1 MANFLQ
7 IHFVINALISIFAA
21 NHITYMTKVMNFSDS
36 ANDSLQNS
44 ASANEKGI
52 VSIFNYN
59 GAKVSF
65 NKEDGT
71 IMVNATEMAKPFG
84 RKPSKWLELPSA
96 KEFISALT
104 EVRKSDNAL
113 IQTDR
118 GGINGGG
125 CTWMHEDVALEFA
138 RWLSPTFA
146 IWCNDRIKELLT
158 KGITATEDTI
168 DKILS
173 NPDFGIKLL
182 TQLKEERAARLEA
195 EAKIKADAPKVE
207 FYDAVTDSKD
217 AIDMRVVATTLNMGV
232 GRNKIFDIL
241 RKENILDR
249 KNIPYQ
255 RYIDNG
261 YFRTVETSY
270 SKPDGTQC
278 INIKTVVFQKGLDFI
293 RKIVENNI
301 RKR

>member
-1 MANFLQ
+1 
-7 IHFVINALISIFAA
+7 
-21 NHITYMTKVMNFSDS
+21 MTKIMNFSDS

-52 VSIFNYN
+52 QIFNNQEFGNVRTALLN
-59 GAKVSF
+59 GEVVFAATDVAKCLGYA
-65 NKEDGT
+65 NPQKAIRDHCKEKG
-71 IMVNATEMAKPFG
+71 VNEIDTP
-84 RKPSKWLELPSA
+84 
-96 KEFISALT
+96 T
-104 EVRKSDNAL
+104 N
-113 IQTDR
+113 
-118 GGINGGG
+118 GGIQK
-125 CTWMHEDVALEFA
+125 MKY
-138 RWLSPTFA
+138 
-146 IWCNDRIKELLT
+146 IT
-158 KGITATEDTI
+158 KGNVIRLVANSTLPQAEKVESWIFDEVI
-168 DKILS
+168 PQVLEHGGYMLS
-173 NPDFGIKLL
+173 KENETPEELMARALMIAQE
-182 TQLKEERAARLEA
+182 TLKRKEQRLLEA